1 MSIYQ
6 SAGDDWIFFDGA
18 TKHRFDT
25 EQEAQLFMAKLDT
38 AKAIVRTVQSLAQAT
53 DSAGDLEAEYFDVGN
68 WTDEDVSA
76 IGITAAQL
84 SACLTLLQQIDLLM
98 TGQATTPSMY
108 RTTLNQ
114 VRRVSA

>member
-1 MSIYQ
+1 MDIWQ
-6 SAGDDWIFFDGA
+6 SAGHWYVNDSG
-18 TKHRFDT
+18 REYQFDT

-53 DSAGDLEAEYFDVGN
+53 DSASGLEAEYFDVGN
-68 WTDEDVSA
+68 WTDENVSA

-84 SACLTLLQQIDLLM
+84 AACLTLLQQVNLLM

-108 RTTLNQ
+108 RSTLNQ
-114 VRRVSA
+114 VRRVQA